1 MSLLLSIETAI
12 TVCSVCVHRDGKL
25 MGLMELHLENIHGS
39 KLVPAIKNLME
50 GLNLHVKDLDGIAV
64 SKGPGSYTGLRIG
77 AATAKGLAFAH
88 QLPLIGIDTLDALA
102 KQVEDIVQP
111 GEFIVPMIDARRM
124 EVYGKVLDHCFNTLV
139 PLAPMVLN
147 QESFGEYLNKGK
159 VYFLGNANEKVK
171 EMVHSPNA
179 LFLPKLNTAV
189 TIGELATAKYHNK
202 EFENLAYFEPN
213 YLKEFLVMKPKKNL
227 LLS

>member
-1 MSLLLSIETAI
+1 MSLILSIETAI
-12 TVCSVCVHRDGKL
+12 TVCSVCVHSDGKL
-25 MGLMELHLENIHGS
+25 IGLMELHLENVHGS
-39 KLVPAIKNLME
+39 KLVPAIKSLME
-50 GLNLHVKDLDGIAV
+50 GLNLSVKDLDAIAV

-102 KQVEDIVQP
+102 KQVEDIIQP

-124 EVYGKVLDHCFNTLV
+124 EVYVKVLDHRYNTLI

-147 QESFGEYLNKGK
+147 QESFHEFLNKGK

-171 EMVHSPNA
+171 DMVHSPNA
-179 LFLPKLNTAV
+179 IFLSKLNTAV
-189 TIGELATAKYHNK
+189 TIGEMATEKYHKK

-213 YLKEFLVMKPKKNL
+213 YLKEFLVM
-227 LLS
+227 